1 MKRVLLLLFIL
12 FAGLS
17 TQAQTADEIINNY
30 LENTGGKAKWAAIQ
44 GVKMTAK
51 INMQGMELP
60 LSIIELKDGRQL
72 SYATFQGMQF
82 YQEVFDGTTLWGT
95 NQMTMKAE
103 KSDAETTENFKKNL
117 ATDFP
122 SPFLDYQKKG
132 FKVELLG
139 KETVDGSET
148 LKIKLTKKPILV
160 DGKETENVEFYY
172 FDAADFVPIL
182 IEVEVKSGPG
192 KGMVSQAKMSD
203 YQEVD
208 GLLFPFSMT
217 AGAKGQPGGQT
228 ITFTSI
234 ELNPKVEAASFAFPT
249 GN

>member
-1 MKRVLLLLFIL
+1 MI
-12 FAGLS
+12 GP
-17 TQAQTADEIINNY
+17 
-30 LENTGGKAKWAAIQ
+30 GG
-44 GVKMTAK
+44 V
-51 INMQGMELP
+51 
-60 LSIIELKDGRQL
+60 DQL
-72 SYATFQGMQF
+72 
-82 YQEVFDGTTLWGT
+82 
-95 NQMTMKAE
+95 
-103 KSDAETTENFKKNL
+103 
-117 ATDFP
+117 
-122 SPFLDYQKKG
+122 
-132 FKVELLG
+132 
-139 KETVDGSET
+139 
-148 LKIKLTKKPILV
+148 LKIIVRAPAEFEFGAAVVEPGRVIRTLDVDRGEAAGRLEMGRHLAIIDRYIHGDIVEPAAARRVVEPILV